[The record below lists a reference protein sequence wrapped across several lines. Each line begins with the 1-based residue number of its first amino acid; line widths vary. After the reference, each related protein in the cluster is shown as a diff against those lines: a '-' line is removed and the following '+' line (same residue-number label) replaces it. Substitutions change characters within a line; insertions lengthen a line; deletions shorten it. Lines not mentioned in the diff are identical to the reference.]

1 MSSFLAFDLG
11 ASSGRAIIG
20 KLEKGRLSLTEVHRF
35 ANGPTEKDGA
45 IYWNYPQLCSE
56 LKEGLR
62 KALAVEPQLRG
73 IGIDTWGVDYVF
85 FDKKSGIEDLL
96 VFKIVY
102 EAKAYNEKHK
112 EEAEKDQGKVFLD
125 FVYENRALFR
135 LMYQN
140 GLTTSIMKAFDAL
153 SDWREEKDSAYL
165 RAFFVY
171 GFFGV
176 VYQWIKYDF
185 DETPEEVQRHTAEV
199 ILRAMQEKQA
209 QT

>member
-1 MSSFLAFDLG
+1 MKKEENAKFLKLCLADALLKMMKTQRFDAINVNDVCKQAG
-11 ASSGRAIIG
+11 VGRTTYY
-20 KLEKGRLSLTEVHRF
+20 R
-35 ANGPTEKDGA
+35 
-45 IYWNYPQLCSE
+45 Y
-56 LKEGLR
+56 
-62 KALAVEPQLRG
+62 
-73 IGIDTWGVDYVF
+73 

-112 EEAEKDQGKVFLD
+112 EEAEKDRGKVFLD